1 MVVAEPAA
9 VPSEQEY
16 QGSARQAL
24 APAVDQLKWPVLA
37 RNADVES
44 AKDLLLDDEKLGVVI
59 SGEKG
64 VGKSTVANAIVAELG
79 HGYFP
84 LHLRSSFTSSSIPY
98 NCLGFLLARL
108 SVNTTETPTGVLHG
122 VTGLL
127 KADAAGREVV
137 VVLDNAAA
145 LDEMSTGVI
154 MHLLLTGTAK
164 IIAITQKA
172 GDLPPD
178 FHWLLHDG
186 QLGEVRLER
195 FSLNQTRQVLRG
207 ILGHPATA
215 ATASALHSASSGN
228 PMLLHALVSEQR
240 RIGNLE
246 LRGSVWVLLGPVTHE
261 GGTRVED
268 LFRARWEHEIPE
280 ARSIIEMLS
289 LAHRVP
295 LGQLAAIFSAD
306 VLAEMEDQGAIRV
319 DSGSRRWVSLHEAYY
334 GDVVRSWLSLSRK
347 HELFTLRYGLEQPR
361 SGELSARDLIS
372 YASWVLDCG
381 IGLPPET
388 ALAAARAA
396 VRLSE
401 PQRALQFA
409 AGIDSADPCW
419 VSGQEQKA
427 DAYLSLQEP
436 DKALAALDAV
446 DRGRLG
452 QLPALQYA
460 RHVAIR
466 CHALR
471 WQDGGP
477 DVLGEIARA
486 RRELRRHPVGDTSPN
501 ARTGLHAEE
510 VLDLA
515 EFEYLG
521 FCGEYIQT
529 VERLEAAHADPE
541 RNRDYRLRCGSL
553 LVEAWSATGR
563 EVDALEL
570 ADRLAGSLLRPD
582 TEVRLA
588 DAFASRYATSLLL
601 AGHWRKSIQV
611 LEGML
616 EGQPARV
623 SALGGSTEAAIGLAY
638 AYAGQVERALP
649 SLLSA
654 MAELELRPS
663 GNMLGLAQAA
673 AAYAYA
679 QNGKSAQ
686 AYDCLGLL
694 ADGDGPRSWLSNA
707 AIDFCAAMA
716 RHWLGD
722 SSAKEWLIGQSHL
735 DAEQGRYTSAGIN
748 LFGVTAEGG
757 DAELDFMADVATHR
771 QGPLSELSRLVAM
784 GVRTGS
790 AQLLIQACDIAGTL
804 GLEAAEARCAALA
817 HDTATRMG
825 DTFSATA
832 ARARVQRFNRQL
844 PGRPAMEYPESRL
857 LTDREQQIAR
867 LAAKGMSNRDIA
879 AEVGVSVRT
888 IEGHLYQTFT
898 KLGVSSRTDLTGLI

>member
-1 MVVAEPAA
+1 MT
-9 VPSEQEY
+9 
-16 QGSARQAL
+16 
-24 APAVDQLKWPVLA
+24 PAVDQLKWPVLA
-37 RNADVES
+37 RNAEIES

-84 LHLRSSFTSSSIPY
+84 LHLRSSFTSSSVPY

-108 SVNTTETPTGVLHG
+108 SAHTAETPTGVLHG
-122 VTGLL
+122 VAGLL
-127 KADAAGREVV
+127 KSDAAGRDVV
-137 VVLDNAAA
+137 IVLDNAAA

-164 IIAITQKA
+164 VIAITQNA

-186 QLGEVRLER
+186 QLGEVKLER

-215 ATASALHSASSGN
+215 TTASALHYASSGN

-246 LRGSVWVLLGPVTHE
+246 LRGSVWVLLGPVNHE

-268 LFRARWEHEIPE
+268 LFRARWDNEAPE
-280 ARSIIEMLS
+280 VRSIIEMLS

-306 VLAEMEDQGAIRV
+306 VLAEMEDQGTIRV
-319 DSGSRRWVSLHEAYY
+319 DSGTRRWVTLHESYY
-334 GDVVRSWLSLSRK
+334 GDVVRSWLSLPRRR
-347 HELFTLRYGLEQPR
+347 ELFSLLHGPKQPR
-361 SGELSARDLIS
+361 PGDLSAEDLVS
-372 YASWVLDCG
+372 YGSWLLDCG
-381 IGLPPET
+381 RDLPPET

-396 VRLSE
+396 VRLSD
-401 PQRALQFA
+401 PQRALLFA
-409 AGIDSADPCW
+409 GGISDTDPCW
-419 VSGQEQKA
+419 VAAQEQKA

-436 DKALAALDAV
+436 GRALTALDAV
-446 DRGRLG
+446 GRERLAL
-452 QLPALQYA
+452 LPMLEYA

-471 WQDGGP
+471 WQSGGP
-477 DVLGEIARA
+477 DVLAEISRA
-486 RRELRRHPVGDTSPN
+486 RKELTRHPAGDDRPN
-501 ARTGLHAEE
+501 VRTGLRAED

-515 EFEYLG
+515 EFEYRG
-521 FCGEYIQT
+521 FCGEYAQT
-529 VERLEAAHADPE
+529 AERLEAAHANPE
-541 RNRDYRLRCGSL
+541 RSRDYRLRCGSL

-582 TEVRLA
+582 TEARLA

-611 LEGML
+611 LEGL
-616 EGQPARV
+616 LAGRPARV
-623 SALGGSTEAAIGLAY
+623 RCLGGATEAAIGLAY
-638 AYAGQVERALP
+638 AYAGQVEKALP
-649 SLLSA
+649 PLLSA
-654 MAELELRPS
+654 VAELELRPA
-663 GNMLGLAQAA
+663 GNLLGLAQAA

-679 QNGKSAQ
+679 QNGKSVQ
-686 AYDCLGLL
+686 AYDYLGLL
-694 ADGDGPRSWLSNA
+694 ADGDGVRSWLSAA

-722 SSAKEWLIGQSHL
+722 ASAKEWLIGQARL

-757 DAELDFMADVATHR
+757 DQELLFMADVAAHR
-771 QGPLSELSRLVAM
+771 QGPLSELSRLVAT
-784 GVRTGS
+784 GVRTGT

-817 HDTATRMG
+817 QDIAVRVG
-825 DTFSATA
+825 DTFSAAA
-832 ARARVQRFNRQL
+832 ARGRAERFTRPL
-844 PGRPAMEYPESRL
+844 PGRPVVEHPEARL
-857 LTDREQQIAR
+857 LTEREQQIAR